1 MKIIVV
7 GATGTLGSA
16 VVKALVSKGHE
27 VIATSRKSE
36 ASVNLE
42 DSASVEDLFAGA
54 RDVAAVVSCAG
65 DAIFRPFSELTD
77 ADFALCVRSKMMG
90 QVNLVRTAAK
100 HLRDAGSVTITSG
113 MASTHPTP
121 GSAAISLVNAGLEG
135 FVRAA
140 ALEMPRGIRVNA
152 VCPGWVKE
160 TLVKF
165 GMDPTLGLPA
175 ADYAKVYVK
184 AVEGTDQG
192 QIIQKA

>member
-42 DSASVEDLFAGA
+42 DSASVEELFAGA
-54 RDVAAVVSCAG
+54 RDVGAVVSCAG
-65 DAIFRPFSELTD
+65 DAIFRPFGELTD

-113 MASTHPTP
+113 MASTHRRRAPPRSRSSTR
-121 GSAAISLVNAGLEG
+121 GSKVSCALQRSKC
-135 FVRAA
+135 RAA
-140 ALEMPRGIRVNA
+140 FGSTPCA
-152 VCPGWVKE
+152 PGGSRK
-160 TLVKF
+160 LS
-165 GMDPTLGLPA
+165 
-175 ADYAKVYVK
+175 
-184 AVEGTDQG
+184 
-192 QIIQKA
+192 